1 MFMVDNGTDMP
12 HRDTLTTAEAVDI
25 LGVTRAA
32 IHKWRMAG
40 KLKPVEAKG
49 RTVLWDRQSIL
60 NLSKT
65 RTVSRTELLR
75 LEIMRMER
83 RLRRLKAELRAVN
96 AYCTLPKQ
104 IKKWQ
109 AQATLFSLPKGIDIP
124 TLPPARPTGSNRVGH
139 LPNRAGRY
147 GGVPNR
153 L

>member
-1 MFMVDNGTDMP
+1 MYMVENGTEKP
-12 HRDTLTTAEAVDI
+12 HRDTLTTAEVVGI

-60 NLSKT
+60 NLSKN

-75 LEIMRMER
+75 LEIMRTER

-96 AYCTLPKQ
+96 AYSPLNQQVDEWKA
-104 IKKWQ
+104 K
-109 AQATLFSLPKGIDIP
+109 AQATLFSVANDVSFVGFRAARPKGSDR
-124 TLPPARPTGSNRVGH
+124 AGH
-139 LPNRAGRY
+139 LSK
-147 GGVPNR
+147 
-153 L
+153 